1 MTLFKENKKKY
12 LKPETVIK
20 LNSMA
25 LRARLIVE
33 GYIIGYH
40 RSPYH
45 GFSVEFAEHKAFG
58 NGDEI
63 KHIDWKL
70 YGKTDRLYVKR
81 YQEETNLRANIILDT
96 SNSMI
101 YKSGKISKLQ
111 YANSLTA
118 ALSYLMINQQDAA
131 GLIKFSN
138 KIDCF
143 VQPKSNPSHLNILL
157 NQLNDTVTGNDTKI
171 ELVLHEMAERIN
183 KRGLIIL
190 ISDLL
195 DDPNEIIKGLK
206 HFRHKNQEIIVFHLL
221 DRQEI
226 NLDFNSR
233 TKFIDL
239 ETKSEINTEPWQIRD
254 SYIKL
259 MKDLQTF
266 YKTRCRKNL
275 IDYIPLFTDQNLDFS
290 ITEYLNKR
298 KKLN

>member
-1 MTLFKENKKKY
+1 
-12 LKPETVIK
+12 
-20 LNSMA
+20 MA

-58 NGDEI
+58 AGDEI
-63 KHIDWKL
+63 RHIDWKL
-70 YGKTDRLYVKR
+70 YGKTDRLYIKR
-81 YQEETNLRANIILDT
+81 YQEETNLRINIILDT
-96 SNSMI
+96 SSSMT
-101 YKSGKISKLQ
+101 YKSKQISKLQ

-118 ALSYLMINQQDAA
+118 ALSYLMINQQDAT

-143 VQPKSNPSHLNILL
+143 IQPKSKPSHLNIIL
-157 NQLNDTVTGNDTKI
+157 NQLNDNETGNDTKI
-171 ELVLHEMAERIN
+171 EFVLHQIADRIK

-195 DDPNEIIKGLK
+195 DNPKEIIKGLK
-206 HFRHKNQEIIVFHLL
+206 HFRHKNQEVIVFHLL
-221 DRQEI
+221 DKKEV

-233 TKFIDL
+233 TRFIDM
-239 ETKSEINTEPWQIRD
+239 ETKSEINTEPWEIKN
-254 SYIKL
+254 SYKKL
-259 MKDLQTF
+259 MKETQSF
-266 YKTRCRKNL
+266 YKKICNKNL
-275 IDYIPLFTDQNLDFS
+275 IDYIPLYTDQNLDLS
-290 ITEYLNKR
+290 LREYLKKR

>member
-1 MTLFKENKKKY
+1 MNILKEDKKKY
-12 LKPETVIK
+12 LKPETAIK

-45 GFSVEFAEHKAFG
+45 GFSVEFAEHKAYG
-58 NGDEI
+58 AGDEI
-63 KHIDWKL
+63 RHIDWRL

-81 YQEETNLRANIILDT
+81 YQEETNLRTNIILDT
-96 SNSMI
+96 SSSMI
-101 YKSGKISKLQ
+101 YKSKQVSKLQ

-118 ALSYLMINQQDAA
+118 ALSYLMINQQDAT

-143 VQPKSNPSHLNILL
+143 IQPKSKPSHLNILL
-157 NQLNDTVTGNDTKI
+157 NQLNDIETGSDTKI
-171 ELVLHEMAERIN
+171 EMVLHQMADRIN

-206 HFRHKNQEIIVFHLL
+206 HFRHKNQEVIVFHLL
-221 DRQEI
+221 DRKEV

-233 TKFIDL
+233 TKFIDM
-239 ETKSEINTEPWQIRD
+239 ETKLEINTEPWEIRD
-254 SYIKL
+254 SYKKL
-259 MKDLQTF
+259 MKKMQSF
-266 YKTRCRKNL
+266 YKRMCNKNL
-275 IDYIPLFTDQNLDFS
+275 IDYIPIYTDQNLDLS
-290 ITEYLNKR
+290 LTEFLKKR

>member
-1 MTLFKENKKKY
+1 
-12 LKPETVIK
+12 
-20 LNSMA
+20 MA

-45 GFSVEFAEHKAFG
+45 GFSVEFAEHKAYG
-58 NGDEI
+58 AGDEI
-63 KHIDWKL
+63 RHIDWRL

-81 YQEETNLRANIILDT
+81 YQEETNLRTNIILDT
-96 SNSMI
+96 SSSMI
-101 YKSGKISKLQ
+101 YKSKQVSKLQ

-143 VQPKSNPSHLNILL
+143 IQPKSKPSHLNILL
-157 NQLNDTVTGNDTKI
+157 NQLNDIETGSDTKI
-171 ELVLHEMAERIN
+171 EMVLHQMADRIN

-206 HFRHKNQEIIVFHLL
+206 HFRHKNQEVIVFHLL
-221 DRQEI
+221 DRKEV

-233 TKFIDL
+233 TKFIDM
-239 ETKSEINTEPWQIRD
+239 ETKLEINTEPWEIRD
-254 SYIKL
+254 SYKKL
-259 MKDLQTF
+259 MKKMQSF
-266 YKTRCRKNL
+266 YKRMCNKNL
-275 IDYIPLFTDQNLDFS
+275 IDYIPIYTDQNLDLS
-290 ITEYLNKR
+290 LTEYLKKR